1 MQNTA
6 HDDVSNIFY
15 FLKHSILLKYSKV
28 STLVS
33 LKYLVLRYFYKIVH

>member
-28 STLVS
+28 STFSFAKIPS
-33 LKYLVLRYFYKIVH
+33 LTLFL